1 MVNAM
6 TARGLPQTRFPDR
19 GFTLIELTI
28 VLALIAL
35 LLTIAVPRYFH
46 SVENGKLNVQ
56 RQNLAA
62 IRDALDKFHGDQ
74 GKYPDEL
81 QDLVTKKY
89 LRSIPV
95 DPVTQLP
102 NWTVI
107 PPEDDTQGRVYDVRS
122 AAQPAGAGT
131 EGQGSGAGDAGAS
144 QVSGSTAPA
153 QPPAREGG
161 RSGS

>member
-1 MVNAM
+1 MNS
-6 TARGLPQTRFPDR
+6 PR

-28 VLALIAL
+28 VLALVAL

-46 SVENGKLNVQ
+46 SVENGKLSVQ

-62 IRDALDKFHGDQ
+62 LRDALDKFRGDQ

-81 QDLVTKKY
+81 EDLVKKKY
-89 LRSIPV
+89 LRAIPV

-107 PPEDDTQGRVYDVRS
+107 APEDETQGRVFDVRS
-122 AAQPAGAGT
+122 ATEAVEAGGAAPA
-131 EGQGSGAGDAGAS
+131 AS
-144 QVSGSTAPA
+144 KVARGGSTDRAAEARGGQSQPLPA
-153 QPPAREGG
+153 QGNRDG
-161 RSGS
+161 R

>member
-1 MVNAM
+1 MAQP
-6 TARGLPQTRFPDR
+6 TRCPPQ

-28 VLALIAL
+28 VLALVAL

-62 IRDALDKFHGDQ
+62 IRDALDKFHGDL
-74 GKYPDEL
+74 GKYPDDLDEL
-81 QDLVTKKY
+81 VKKKY
-89 LRSIPV
+89 LRSVPV

-107 PPEDDTQGRVYDVRS
+107 APEDDTAGRVYDVRS
-122 AAQPAGAGT
+122 AAESATAAAPGA
-131 EGQGSGAGDAGAS
+131 E
-144 QVSGSTAPA
+144 
-153 QPPAREGG
+153 PAREPASAAP
-161 RSGS
+161 SGTSAPRALPTEAPRNGS